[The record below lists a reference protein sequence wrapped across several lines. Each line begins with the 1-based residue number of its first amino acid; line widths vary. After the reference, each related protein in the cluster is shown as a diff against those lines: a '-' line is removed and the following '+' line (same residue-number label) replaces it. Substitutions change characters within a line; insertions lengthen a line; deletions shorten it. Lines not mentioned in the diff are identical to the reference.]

1 MMLDVARMGE
11 DGSPVSLASVAERSH
26 ISHGYLEQL
35 AMPLRNARL
44 LRGVCGKGGGYQLAR
59 PAERI
64 TVREIIEAV
73 DGPLNVVECVG
84 DPTSC
89 IRADF
94 CECRP
99 MYVLINRRV
108 TDALEGFTLADLLT
122 PERRSELKEKAVA
135 PRLRVTERSGARRTA
150 ERRGRA

>member
-1 MMLDVARMGE
+1 MMLDVARVGAGG
-11 DGSPVSLASVAERSH
+11 DPVSLAGVAERSH

-35 AMPLRNARL
+35 ALPLRNARL
-44 LRGVCGKGGGYQLAR
+44 LRGVCGKGGGYRLAR

-84 DPTSC
+84 DPASC
-89 IRADF
+89 IRAEF

-122 PERRSELKEKAVA
+122 PEGRSELEAKAVA
-135 PRLRVTERSGARRTA
+135 PGPRARRRGGTRRTA
-150 ERRGRA
+150 DRRGRA

>member
-1 MMLDVARMGE
+1 MMLDVARMGA
-11 DGSPVSLASVAERSH
+11 DGVPVSLAGVAERSH

-35 AMPLRNARL
+35 ALPLRNARL

-73 DGPLNVVECVG
+73 DGPLNVVQCVG
-84 DPTSC
+84 DPASC
-89 IRADF
+89 IRSEY

-108 TDALEGFTLADLLT
+108 TDALEGFTLADLLA
-122 PERRSELKEKAVA
+122 PERRSEAKEKSVV
-135 PRLRVTERSGARRTA
+135 PRRQAGRRGDTRRTA
-150 ERRGRA
+150 EGRGRA